1 MKRIDAG
8 ELAAALPAANLA
20 VLVAAVAHLTG
31 DLSMVDA
38 HPEPRTFD
46 HGRGPGSLTDEDAD
60 AIRAWAFDALTGW
73 SEDARAA
80 EAAPEAA
87 ILHRL
92 IEFVVGEAVGD
103 EYVPLVEEEADFD
116 GVDHRRF
123 EWTRRPD
130 AATLAGFHVGIIGA
144 GLGGLC
150 AAIRLEQAGIPY
162 TVFDKNTD
170 VGGTWFENT
179 YPDLRVDVPNHF
191 YSYSFRP
198 NADWSHYYAR
208 QHELFDYIAECAKE
222 HHVLPHVRLGTEVQS
237 ATWDEARG
245 TWRVA
250 LRDA

>member
-1 MKRIDAG
+1 MNRIDAG

-31 DLSMVDA
+31 DLSIVDA
-38 HPEPRTFD
+38 HSEPRTFD
-46 HGRGPGSLTDEDAD
+46 HGRGPGSLTADDAE
-60 AIRAWAFDALTGW
+60 AIRAWAFSALAGADDEALEHVPDAATM
-73 SEDARAA
+73 
-80 EAAPEAA
+80 
-87 ILHRL
+87 HRL
-92 IEFVVGEAVGD
+92 IEFVAGEPVGA

-116 GVDHRRF
+116 GSDRRRF
-123 EWTRRPD
+123 EWTERPD
-130 AATLAGFHVGIIGA
+130 AETLASFRVGIIGA

-162 TVFDKNTD
+162 TVFDKNAD

-198 NADWSHYYAR
+198 NPDWSHFYAR

-222 HHVLPHVRLGTEVQS
+222 ADVLPHVRFGTEVLS
-237 ATWDEARG
+237 ATFDEDRA
-245 TWRVA
+245 A
-250 LRDA
+250 